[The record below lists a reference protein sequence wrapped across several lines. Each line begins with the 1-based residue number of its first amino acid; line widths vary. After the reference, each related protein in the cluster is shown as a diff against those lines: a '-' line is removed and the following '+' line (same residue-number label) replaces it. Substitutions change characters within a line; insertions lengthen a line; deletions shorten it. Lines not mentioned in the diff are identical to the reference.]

1 MEKIQ
6 KWLMVMEADFLETMQ
21 RNWLK
26 LLEHGVIT
34 LVQFPIKRFVK
45 WMHGFQ
51 VMAKTNFVLCLFA
64 SRLFA
69 NFCMVTKNELGLCC
83 RYGDDGGGVGR
94 LHEDF

>member
-1 MEKIQ
+1 M
-6 KWLMVMEADFLETMQ
+6 MVMEADFLETVHQNDM
-21 RNWLK
+21 K
-26 LLEHGVIT
+26 LLRHVVIT

-69 NFCMVTKNELGLCC
+69 SVCMEGKTELEL
-83 RYGDDGGGVGR
+83 
-94 LHEDF
+94 